1 MTSGEPSMVPALV
14 EPGAAL
20 IPDYDEVGP
29 DLDLHVDPECES
41 AERIRRRWFSA
52 RNAVSALLLIGLA
65 VGVVLKRDLIVDAG
79 AEIRSLQAWVI
90 AAVIGLWLVE
100 SGARAGV
107 YRAAS
112 PSMSWPQS
120 VMMNEVSL
128 AAGNGLPLGPAVGL
142 GMRFAMGRSFGHS
155 SAENTVAYLAAGEGF
170 ALGRWIPMLAVAVG
184 DLSFGSGGSL
194 EWWVVAAS
202 SVAITSSAIGA
213 TVLCTS
219 TWISRFAVGVL
230 EWFRSRVG
238 RRVRFVE
245 RFDLTHFSGEVRDV
259 AGAWIRVR
267 GINLVLWG
275 LAAQLI
281 NGLILLVAL
290 RGAGIGSEV
299 TAFEFWGAFFLVK
312 TLSRF
317 VPTPGGV
324 GAVELGLAA
333 TLVSAG
339 AAETP
344 AVAAILVYRG
354 VTFLLPIITGSI
366 AFLAWRRWTKRVYVS
381 AL

>member
-1 MTSGEPSMVPALV
+1 MTSVEPSMVPALV
-14 EPGAAL
+14 EPAAAL

-29 DLDLHVDPECES
+29 DLDLHVDPACES

-52 RNAVSALLLIGLA
+52 RNAVSALLLVGLA

-79 AEIRSLQAWVI
+79 AEIRSLHPWVI
-90 AAVIGLWLVE
+90 AAVIGMWLVE
-100 SGARAGV
+100 SGTRAGV

-184 DLSFGSGGSL
+184 DLTFGSGGSL

-202 SVAITSSAIGA
+202 CVAITSSAIGA

-230 EWFRSRVG
+230 EWIRRRVG

-281 NGLILLVAL
+281 NGLIFLVAL